1 MQHVFLFFPQ
11 QLFTAFISVHVFL
24 LSFNMVSPLPLT
36 DSEDIEV
43 FLPFDRHL
51 PQANA
56 VTIHRNVSQLDGN
69 NTKLNSEYAL
79 VRQRRAA
86 GCVRSKTVENCN
98 GMLITTVKCKRR
110 SVACL
115 HGISANCSPVTTY
128 YGRCGR
134 TFVTNCLCA
143 SQVRF
148 VYFVTIFSAQ
158 YNMNCTFDFD
168 DRPVDCKIRLSDIQ
182 KLQCILNKT
191 IVFRPNFSM
200 KFNGH

>member
-1 MQHVFLFFPQ
+1 
-11 QLFTAFISVHVFL
+11 
-24 LSFNMVSPLPLT
+24 MVSPLPLT
-36 DSEDIEV
+36 DSGDIEV

-69 NTKLNSEYAL
+69 NTKLNSEHAL

-115 HGISANCSPVTTY
+115 HGTSANCSPVTTY

-134 TFVTNCLCA
+134 THKSPVTVVTLKSNIAKTEPKYATERLNKDLHEPRA
-143 SQVRF
+143 SV
-148 VYFVTIFSAQ
+148 IFSTVSAVW
-158 YNMNCTFDFD
+158 F
-168 DRPVDCKIRLSDIQ
+168 
-182 KLQCILNKT
+182 
-191 IVFRPNFSM
+191 VF
-200 KFNGH
+200 